1 MKILVYL
8 HNLEVNGSNLVAYR
22 YIKQI
27 SRTAGYRFSVSAKA
41 SGPMAKIFESCG
53 AQVLIEKPNSKSLS
67 KFSFSIINSL
77 IRQDALS
84 VVSASKFPFVQ
95 YIHENWAPEDFIGGV
110 NEKWNWYLQSWDVQK
125 EALHCARKLIFPAAY
140 LAERYA
146 EFPTAVIYN
155 PVDTV
160 DLSGVRR
167 STNTKFG
174 GVDLINVA
182 TINSRKNQSLIV
194 SVCSLSREIESCRFF
209 GDRAIRDHEI
219 EYSRALRSATREIQ
233 HCTFEFNSVRYPLEI
248 DVFPNT
254 IFLLTSVE
262 EVLPCTIQ
270 EMMSVGV
277 PVVAPNRFGIPEVI
291 SDGVN
296 GVLFDAYEEASVL
309 SAIEVA
315 RQNAEDI
322 SARSA
327 AYAVEHFD
335 LETQSIKLLDELR
348 S

>member
-1 MKILVYL
+1 MRILVYL

-22 YIKQI
+22 YIKKI
-27 SRTAGYRFSVSAKA
+27 SKMTDCRFGVSVKA
-41 SGPMAKIFESCG
+41 TGPMGKFFSSCG
-53 AQVLIEKPNSKSLS
+53 AEVLIEEPNSKSLS
-67 KFSFSIINSL
+67 RFSFSIINSL

-84 VVSASKFPFVQ
+84 LLSASKFPFVQ
-95 YIHENWAPEDFIGGV
+95 YVHENWVAEDFIGGV
-110 NEKWNWYLQSWDVQK
+110 NEKWNWYLQPWDVQK
-125 EALHCARKLIFPAAY
+125 EALQCAKKLIFPAAY

-146 EFPTAVIYN
+146 EFQTAVIYN
-155 PVDTV
+155 PVDTA
-160 DLSGVRR
+160 DLTGVSR
-167 STNTKFG
+167 SANTKSG

-182 TINSRKNQSLIV
+182 TINPRKNQSLIV
-194 SVCSLSREIESCRFF
+194 NVCSLNREIKSCRFF

-219 EYSRALRSATREIQ
+219 EYSRALRSATRENQ
-233 HCTFEFNSVRYPLEI
+233 HCTFEFNSVMYPLEFE
-248 DVFPNT
+248 VFPNT

-296 GVLFDAYEEASVL
+296 GVLFDAYEEASVF

-322 SARSA
+322 SARSV
-327 AYAVEHFD
+327 AYAAEHFD
-335 LETQSIKLLDELR
+335 LEAQSIKLLDELR
-348 S
+348 